1 MQITT
6 EEIRKATDVLLSH
19 LEKTGHATVDVD
31 QDCYWS
37 IAPEQ
42 RYDPYTRPNELS
54 MGQLMD
60 DWVEVSGGLTTNPSS
75 ASTQPLA
82 VQPTDVTPIEQ
93 PSDPYLY

>member
-60 DWVEVSGGLTTNPSS
+60 DWVEVSAVARGEKPPVGYGFVWLSS
-75 ASTQPLA
+75 ILRA
-82 VQPTDVTPIEQ
+82 VGEMQVR
-93 PSDPYLY
+93 